1 MAPVPRGLLRL
12 GLPYMDTKFFM
23 SLFKKDNEEPKKSPS
38 EILGYYYVL
47 FQTTFTG
54 FVKCW
59 IDGSENY
66 TYFTVKDFINLFE
79 KIGAPFEVIYKV
91 KDCLDTSCIYLWDVS
106 NSSIKQMRPQ
116 TSHEYLTSEINK
128 MNPFFVKENR
138 FSSK

>member
-1 MAPVPRGLLRL
+1 
-12 GLPYMDTKFFM
+12 M
-23 SLFKKDNEEPKKSPS
+23 SLFNKKNEEPKKSPS

-54 FVKCW
+54 YVKCW

-66 TYFTVKDFINLFE
+66 KYFSTKDFIGLFE

-91 KDCLDTSCIYLWDVS
+91 RNCLDTSCVYLWDVA
-106 NSSIKQMRPQ
+106 NSSVKQLRPQ
-116 TSHEYLTSEINK
+116 ETQEYLTPEINK

-138 FSSK
+138 FSSE